1 MKIFANWSRIHEV
14 KPTEKLEEL
23 KKGRKR
29 RREGMCM
36 APVFEQDGEDQGVPR
51 QVLSV
56 AKISE
61 GRLKQILC
69 LKKNQGKR
77 NLNCKL
83 PGEGEGEGR
92 RVRED
97 LSLVKIS
104 RRTVILVIYCDSL
117 SQGVRRRKRQRTDLK
132 KIDGRETQVHQM
144 KNKKSTKKTD
154 EDKKERRTWITRY
167 V

>member
-1 MKIFANWSRIHEV
+1 M
-14 KPTEKLEEL
+14 
-23 KKGRKR
+23 
-29 RREGMCM
+29 
-36 APVFEQDGEDQGVPR
+36 
-51 QVLSV
+51 
-56 AKISE
+56 
-61 GRLKQILC
+61 
-69 LKKNQGKR
+69 
-77 NLNCKL
+77 
-83 PGEGEGEGR
+83 
-92 RVRED
+92 D

-104 RRTVILVIYCDSL
+104 RRTVILVMYCDSL